1 MPEPDKHVK
10 EITKRLK
17 KLYPEPIVELDYTTP
32 FELLIA
38 SLLAA
43 QNRDTTINKIT
54 IDLFKKYGGPSD
66 YVAVDSEELQTDIH
80 LSGFFRQKTKA
91 IKALSQK
98 LIDDF
103 GGEVPSTMEELL
115 TLPGIGRKTAN
126 VILGFAM
133 GIPSGIV
140 VDTHHLRLM
149 PLLGLSVQKLADK
162 MEKEMVALVPKKDW
176 ILWSSMITLHGRRVC
191 VAKKPKC
198 EICVLN
204 DICPSAFQ
212 IS

>member
-1 MPEPDKHVK
+1 MEIA

-17 KLYPEPIVELDYTTP
+17 KLYPEPIVELDFTSP

-54 IDLFKKYGGPSD
+54 VDLFRKYRTPAD
-66 YVAVDSEELQTDIH
+66 YVNVPTEELEQDIK

-103 GGEVPSTMEELL
+103 GGEVPRTMDQLL

-133 GIPSGIV
+133 GIPAGIV

-149 PLLGLSVQKLADK
+149 PLMGLSSQKLADK
-162 MEKEMVALVPKKDW
+162 MEKEMVEKVPKKDW

-191 VAKKPKC
+191 VARRPKC
-198 EICVLN
+198 EECVFN
-204 DICPSAFQ
+204 DICPSANLH
-212 IS
+212 

>member
-1 MPEPDKHVK
+1 MLSVPQIID
-10 EITKRLK
+10 RLRP
-17 KLYPEPIVELDYTTP
+17 LYPDPVVELDFTTP

-54 IDLFKKYGGPSD
+54 VDLFRKYKSPAD
-66 YVAVDSEELQTDIH
+66 YVAVATEELEQDIH

-98 LIDDF
+98 LVDDF
-103 GGEVPSTMEELL
+103 GGNVPETMDELL

-126 VILGFAM
+126 VILGYSMAK
-133 GIPSGIV
+133 PAGIV

-149 PLLGLSVQKLADK
+149 PLLGLSKQKLADK
-162 MEKEMVALVPKKDW
+162 MEKEMMEIVPETDW
-176 ILWSSMITLHGRRVC
+176 LLWSTQITLHGRRVC
-191 VAKKPKC
+191 TAKKPKC
-198 EICVLN
+198 SECVLS
-204 DICPSAFQ
+204 DICPSAV
-212 IS
+212 I